1 MIRSFKPVLAS
12 LAVLLSAL
20 LVFACQTET
29 SDQLIDQD
37 GTVAYIG
44 GTVSPEIA
52 VLAHR
57 YVFAYM
63 SDKVWGFFGATCEK
77 WIEMDYQWEKSM
89 SQFLD
94 DGRVKITYE
103 RKPERI
109 IGPEELVFYVDVDTG
124 EVKGNNLSDT
134 GRSGVAEGCDKW

>member
-1 MIRSFKPVLAS
+1 MIRTINAAFAIV
-12 LAVLLSAL
+12 AVLIVATAAI
-20 LVFACQTET
+20 ACQNDTPRPSNGQEGAAT
-29 SDQLIDQD
+29 SIDR
-37 GTVAYIG
+37 
-44 GTVSPEIA
+44 TVSPEVA

-77 WIEMDYQWEKSM
+77 WIEMDYQWETSLSEFM
-89 SQFLD
+89 D
-94 DGRVKITYE
+94 DGRIKITYE

-109 IGPEELVFYVDVDTG
+109 VGPEHLVFYVDVDTG
-124 EVKGNNLSDT
+124 EVVGNNLSDT